1 MQSHCV
7 SQKWLLPDGSQD
19 YRMATSKGDM
29 SRVLSFIEALKEH
42 YDALGMAT
50 PSKDIQA
57 RCLYMSKICKV
68 QGWFSWDDF
77 GKLDAISTLKLELAQ
92 NQQEGKCM

>member
-19 YRMATSKGDM
+19 YRMATSKGDL

-42 YDALGMAT
+42 HDALGMTT

-57 RCLYMSKICKV
+57 RCLCMSKICKV
-68 QGWFSWDDF
+68 QG
-77 GKLDAISTLKLELAQ
+77 
-92 NQQEGKCM
+92 